1 MRKLLLTFF
10 TTLCFSFHLKAQDIN
25 EQLYLS
31 ITKNDK
37 EKTSQL
43 LKEGANANYVKSS
56 GPWMKVN
63 MLITAI
69 NNGNIDIVKALINN
83 KANVNWKD
91 GFQTTALMY
100 AAAKGNKEMVILL
113 LDSGSDIN
121 ANDGKDN
128 TVFSAAQESKN
139 KELIKYLDERR
150 KSQK

>member
-1 MRKLLLTFF
+1 MRKLLLTLF
-10 TTLCFSFHLKAQDIN
+10 TILCLSLYVKAQDIN

-31 ITKNDK
+31 IAKNDK

-43 LKEGANANYVKSS
+43 LKDGANANYVKSS

-63 MLITAI
+63 MLITAV
-69 NNGNIDIVKALINN
+69 NNSNIDIVKALISN

-113 LDSGSDIN
+113 LDNGADIN

-139 KELIKYLDERR
+139 TELIKYLDDR
-150 KSQK
+150 KKVEK